1 MNFLSKNKARKT
13 AIKNSGC
20 KKEMKDISRMIKAAA
35 RAGRFQE
42 TIRYTTH
49 KDFIPVIESY
59 LHGKGYYTDY
69 DEWTFTLQIKWK
81 Y

>member
-1 MNFLSKNKARKT
+1 
-13 AIKNSGC
+13 
-20 KKEMKDISRMIKAAA
+20 MIKSAA
-35 RAGRFQE
+35 RAGNFGVVV
-42 TIRYTTH
+42 RYTTH

-69 DEWTFTLQIKWK
+69 DELAFTLQIRWK